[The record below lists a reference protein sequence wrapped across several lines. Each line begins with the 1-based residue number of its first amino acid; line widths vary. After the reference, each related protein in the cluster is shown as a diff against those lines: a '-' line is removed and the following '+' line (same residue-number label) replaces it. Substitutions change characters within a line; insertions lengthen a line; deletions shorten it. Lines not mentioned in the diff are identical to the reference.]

1 MRLSRVGQLI
11 ALDDIGVDR
20 GGIPVLRGVSLSLD
34 QSQVV
39 GVAGLNGSGKTT
51 LLRLIAT
58 LLAPSSGSGRILDT
72 NLGSSSVYDVRHK
85 IGMISHTPAV
95 LPELTQRE
103 NLIHFAHLSG
113 TDDDLV
119 DKVLQ
124 IVGLDEAADRRA
136 DASSF
141 GMQRRIEVAR
151 LLMTSP
157 TVLLLDEA
165 LSGLDS
171 EAQELIGALI
181 RRTRSKGGAVVIVS
195 HDAAQLSIHADRVLT
210 LASGRL
216 EESS

>member
-1 MRLSRVGQLI
+1 MRLIPVGKLI

-20 GGIPVLRGVSLSLD
+20 GGTPVLRGVNLSLGE
-34 QSQVV
+34 SQVV

-58 LLAPSSGSGRILDT
+58 LLAPSSGSGRVLDT
-72 NLGSSSVYDVRHK
+72 DLGSPVVYDVRHQ
-85 IGMISHTPAV
+85 IGMISHTPAI

-103 NLIHFAHLSG
+103 NLIHFANLSG
-113 TDDDLV
+113 IDDAPV
-119 DKVLQ
+119 EKVLE

-151 LLMTSP
+151 LLMTKP
-157 TVLLLDEA
+157 TLLLLDEA
-165 LSGLDS
+165 FSGLDS
-171 EAQELIGALI
+171 EAQDLIGALI
-181 RRTRSKGGAVVIVS
+181 GRTASTGGAVVIVS
-195 HDAAQLSIHADRVLT
+195 HDAAHLTAHADRVLT

-216 EESS
+216 EMTA